1 MEVEWIPGEDL
12 DPEVEDDLRSPV
24 AALGF
29 IDDED
34 MRELVLQ
41 LLIDAS
47 DQVFGFSARVPGAL
61 ESSMGRG
68 ISLVQTGATRWMIL
82 ADRR

>member
-1 MEVEWIPGEDL
+1 VDVEWIPGGDQE
-12 DPEVEDDLRSPV
+12 EDDLRSPV
-24 AALGF
+24 AALGSV
-29 IDDED
+29 DDED
-34 MRELVLQ
+34 MRERVLQ

-47 DQVFGFSARVPGAL
+47 DLVFGFSARAPSAL
-61 ESSMGRG
+61 ESSMGSG

>member
-1 MEVEWIPGEDL
+1 MDVEWVPEGDL
-12 DPEVEDDLRSPV
+12 VPQVEDDLPSPV
-24 AALGF
+24 AALGSV
-29 IDDED
+29 DDED

-47 DQVFGFSARVPGAL
+47 HQVFGFSARAPGAL
-61 ESSMGRG
+61 ESSMGSG
-68 ISLVQTGATRWMIL
+68 ISLVKTGATRWMIL

>member
-1 MEVEWIPGEDL
+1 VDVEWIPGG
-12 DPEVEDDLRSPV
+12 DPVPQADDDLRSPV
-24 AALGF
+24 AALGSVE
-29 IDDED
+29 DED
-34 MRELVLQ
+34 LRELVLQ

-47 DQVFGFSARVPGAL
+47 DQVFGFSARAPSAL
-61 ESSMGRG
+61 ESSTESG